1 MVTNHK
7 NQISVQGVIWA
18 EWRLDT
24 IGGWETVGVEI
35 NSSDFE
41 NSSEGYRNGDKTTS
55 WYEMQFAFMSGRGT
69 AHVIFILRQLQ
80 KKYFTKND
88 EL

>member
-41 NSSEGYRNGDKTTS
+41 NSWEGYRNGDKTTS

-69 AHVIFILRQLQ
+69 AYVIFILRQLQ